1 MDAFSA
7 LLARDFKIALRS
19 GGTWLLGLV
28 FFASFLTLVASGVG
42 FATRAA
48 LAPLAASD
56 HDRLNEFSALNWDSC
71 AKESF
76 D

>member
-28 FFASFLTLVASGVG
+28 FFASFLTL
-42 FATRAA
+42 AA
-48 LAPLAASD
+48 IALGGKFETLRPLAAPICRSN
-56 HDRLNEFSALNWDSC
+56 HRRRP
-71 AKESF
+71 
-76 D
+76 